1 MNYYMYLCSIDN
13 SELKI
18 MKEDMRKLFFMAA
31 VALTAMGANA
41 QKVKYSIS
49 GVVADSVKEVVIVVN
64 NNKNSTQTIAA
75 ANGRF
80 TATGETEKNDMLTV
94 GHDIAKGFNSLKV
107 FNDGEAIELNLVENT
122 IKGSAQNTALG
133 NHIHANEPNNV
144 RMQTLAKEYHSLRGK
159 NDPESET
166 RMGEI
171 MKEAMGIEEQIS
183 KANLDY
189 IKSHKNDVTPL
200 AFLPDMIYDLS
211 FSELSDILTPDAA
224 YYNHPMAA
232 RPKKM
237 LEGLRKRQPGVMFTD
252 LVMNDTEGKERKL
265 SEWVG
270 KGNYV
275 LVDFWASW
283 CGPCRAEMPNVV
295 AAYEKYHAKGF
306 DVVGVSFDQK
316 DDAWKKAIEQIGMK
330 WHNISDL
337 KGWQCA
343 ASAAYGIS
351 SIPSNI
357 LVDGEGKIVAADL
370 RGEALQEK
378 LAEIYK

>member
-1 MNYYMYLCSIDN
+1 
-13 SELKI
+13 
-18 MKEDMRKLFFMAA
+18 MRKLFIMAA
-31 VALTAMGANA
+31 VALTSMSANA
-41 QKVKYSIS
+41 QKVKYTIS
-49 GVVADSVKEVVIVVN
+49 GVVADSVKEVSIVVN
-64 NNKNSTQTIAA
+64 NDKQSVQKISV

-80 TATGETEKNDMLTV
+80 TASGEAEKNDMLTV
-94 GHDIAKGFNSLKV
+94 GHDISKGFNSLKV
-107 FNDGEAIELNLVENT
+107 FNDGEAIELNLVDNT

-133 NHIHANEPNNV
+133 NHIRANESDNV
-144 RMQTLAKEYHSLRGK
+144 RMQKLVIEYYGLRGTDTQEAK
-159 NDPESET
+159 A
-166 RMGEI
+166 RMSQIQE
-171 MKEAMGIEEQIS
+171 EAMGIEEKIS
-183 KANLDY
+183 KSNLDY
-189 IKSHKNDVTPL
+189 IKAHRNDVTPL
-200 AFLPDMIYDLS
+200 AFLPDMVYDLS
-211 FSELSDILTPDAA
+211 FSELSEILSPDAA

-237 LEGLRKRQPGVMFTD
+237 LEGLRKRQPGVMFTE

-316 DDAWKKAIEQIGMK
+316 EDAWKKAIEQIGMK

-337 KGWQCA
+337 KGWGCA
-343 ASAAYGIS
+343 ASGAYGIS

-357 LVDGEGKIVAADL
+357 LVDGEGKIIAADL